1 MLARLAA
8 LCLCLAI
15 VAGCGSSKSGDR
27 AVERELR
34 QGLADIESVH
44 DRKAL
49 QAKLRAVVAR
59 LRSERPESDG
69 GRRARARALA
79 GFEAKVASLAA
90 EREFYE
96 NDSGQVAEATKDAA
110 RADRLR
116 ARAQSLLDA
125 AEQALAD

>member
-1 MLARLAA
+1 MRLAA

-15 VAGCGSSKSGDR
+15 AAGCGSSKSDDGT
-27 AVERELR
+27 VERELR

-44 DRKAL
+44 DRKML

-59 LRSERPESDG
+59 LRSEQPDSDD
-69 GRRARARALA
+69 GRRARARAIA

-116 ARAQSLLDA
+116 ARAQSLLDG
-125 AEQALAD
+125 AERALGG